1 MVVGSLKIEFRLT
14 DNRSLKGKR
23 KVVRSMVDKVKSR
36 FNVSIAEVGSNDK
49 WQKIELGVS
58 AVGNDRR
65 HIDSSL
71 NHILSF
77 LESLYLAQVVHTE
90 MEIFNL

>member
-1 MVVGSLKIEFRLT
+1 MVVGTLKIEFQLSE
-14 DNRSLKGKR
+14 NRSLKGKR

-36 FNVSIAEVGSNDK
+36 FNVAIAEVGSNDK
-49 WQKIELGVS
+49 WQKIELGLC

-77 LESLYLAQVVHTE
+77 LDSLYLAQIVKTE

>member
-1 MVVGSLKIEFRLT
+1 MVVGMMKIILHVHN
-14 DNRSLKGKR
+14 NRSLKGKR
-23 KVVRSMVDKVKSR
+23 KIVRSMVDKVKHK

-49 WQKIELGVS
+49 WQRIELGVS

-71 NHILSF
+71 NNILAYM
-77 LESLYLAQVVHTE
+77 EGLYLA
-90 MEIFNL
+90 EIVDSSVEIINV

>member
-23 KVVRSMVDKVKSR
+23 KVVRSMVDKVKSK

-77 LESLYLAQVVHTE
+77 LESLYLAEVVHME

>member
-1 MVVGSLKIEFRLT
+1 MVVGTLRIEFLLS

-23 KVVRSMVDKVKSR
+23 KIVRSMVDKVRNK
-36 FNVSIAEVGSNDK
+36 FNMSIAEVGSNDR

-71 NHILSF
+71 NSVLRF
-77 LESLYLAQVVHTE
+77 LDSLCLAQIVDTE

>member
-49 WQKIELGVS
+49 WQKIELGIS

-71 NHILSF
+71 NHILDF
-77 LESLYLAQVVHTE
+77 LESLYLAQIVNTE
-90 MEIFNL
+90 MEIFNV

>member
-77 LESLYLAQVVHTE
+77 LESLYLAQIVHTE

>member
-77 LESLYLAQVVHTE
+77 LESLYLAEVVHTE